1 MKKLFSSLC
10 VFAIICLLAFSGC
23 SDGWT
28 EVQSITYYTD
38 SHSTTYTSML
48 YYNVTSESI
57 KETDYIEAPESQKN
71 KFCFKRSYS
80 AEIDVDRKKSLDDF
94 DKNLENKNIEIG
106 KIYYSKYYEDMDWE
120 QKYPVY
126 IKYTI
131 NYQELRYVKV
141 KFTDNDCLEI
151 SYYEEGNNK
160 TEKVKPTS
168 YQITY
173 FED

>member
-38 SHSTTYTSML
+38 SHSTTYTSMV
-48 YYNVTSESI
+48 YRKIKDIETITESE
-57 KETDYIEAPESQKN
+57 YAQAPESQKEFRFDFFTFDLEIPVN
-71 KFCFKRSYS
+71 RKPTIKKVKNSVGKTVYSTSDRYYHKFVVESY
-80 AEIDVDRKKSLDDF
+80 
-94 DKNLENKNIEIG
+94 
-106 KIYYSKYYEDMDWE
+106 
-120 QKYPVY
+120 
-126 IKYTI
+126 
-131 NYQELRYVKV
+131 ELRYVKIR
-141 KFTDNDCLEI
+141 FSENDCLEI
-151 SYYEEGNNK
+151 NYYDSDKNK

-168 YQITY
+168 YEITY